1 MITLRGT
8 VHRVGFVLL
17 AIALTAAALAADGR
31 PQRVELSDDFQTV
44 TAFAPDGVA
53 AFSYSIEAWRAWA
66 EEHLDAA
73 LGRPVAIG
81 DVELPAS
88 TFYAFG
94 FAEMAPDGR
103 VLLVATT
110 YAMLTTASVL
120 TYLDPDTMALEV
132 VAEPAYGD
140 VEALAWSPDG
150 RFVAYSLGSA
160 RAFGDGLHVDDLE
173 ERRRVL
179 DLDARSVLA
188 SAAGAALGAVVD
200 GFGWFPVF
208 RDLAWDDDGALAF
221 VTHDPAAG
229 AEEGEL
235 RWWFD
240 IGSGELR
247 VD

>member
-1 MITLRGT
+1 MNSLRGT
-8 VHRVGFVLL
+8 MHRVGFVLL
-17 AIALTAAALAADGR
+17 AIALTAAAQAAGDR

-44 TAFAPDGVA
+44 TAFAPDGAVA
-53 AFSYSIEAWRAWA
+53 FAYTIEDWRAWA
-66 EEHLDAA
+66 EERLDAA
-73 LGRPVAIG
+73 LGGPVTIG

-103 VLLVATT
+103 VLVVATT

-120 TYLDPDTMALEV
+120 TLLDPVTMALEV
-132 VAEPAYGD
+132 VAEVAYGD
-140 VEALAWSPDG
+140 VETIAWSADG
-150 RFVAYSLGSA
+150 RFLAYTLGSP
-160 RAFGDGLHVDDLE
+160 RAYGDGLHVDDLE

-208 RDLAWDDDGALAF
+208 RDLAWGDHGALAF
-221 VTHDPAAG
+221 ATHDPAAG

-235 RWWFD
+235 RWRFD
-240 IGSGELR
+240 VGSGELR

>member
-1 MITLRGT
+1 M
-8 VHRVGFVLL
+8 HRLWVVLL
-17 AIALTAAALAADGR
+17 VIVFTAAALAGGDR
-31 PQRVELSDDFQTV
+31 LLRLELSEDFQTV
-44 TAFAPDGVA
+44 TAFAPDGAVA
-53 AFSYSIEAWRAWA
+53 FTYTIEDWRAWA

-73 LGRPVAIG
+73 LGEPLTIG
-81 DVELPAS
+81 DVEMPAS

-103 VLLVATT
+103 VLVVATT

-120 TYLDPDTMALEV
+120 TYLDPDTLELEV

-173 ERRRVL
+173 QRRRLL
-179 DLDARSVLA
+179 DLDARSALA
-188 SAAGAALGAVVD
+188 SAAGSALGAVVD
-200 GFGWFPVF
+200 GFGWFPAF
-208 RDLAWDDDGALAF
+208 RDLAWDDDGALVFA
-221 VTHDPAAG
+221 THDPAAG

-235 RWWFD
+235 RWRFD
-240 IGSGELR
+240 VGSGELR